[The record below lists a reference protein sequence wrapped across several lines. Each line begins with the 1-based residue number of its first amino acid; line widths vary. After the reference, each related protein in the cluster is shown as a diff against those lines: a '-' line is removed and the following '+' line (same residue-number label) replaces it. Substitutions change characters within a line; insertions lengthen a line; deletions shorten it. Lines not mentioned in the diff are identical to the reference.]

1 MAFPFSSR
9 LIRSNSR
16 LPSSMVMRRRL
27 SGTMESSQLITV
39 VLPEP
44 VLPAMQTDTPYRI
57 QQVRKS
63 SISPVAE
70 PEPISFSLETD
81 CWFTIR
87 MEALIPTSG
96 STIGV
101 LSTEIRIFLS
111 RNPITDGMVSS
122 ITIPQVLRRRRITS
136 MACCG
141 EENLSGILMLR
152 PPASITSMSL

>member
-27 SGTMESSQLITV
+27 SGTMEQPAHNCGFAGTGAAGNADRYSIPDTAGQKVQHFPGGGTGTNQF
-39 VLPEP
+39 LPGDRLLVHNP
-44 VLPAMQTDTPYRI
+44 NGSVDPDFRINNRCLVHRDTDI
-57 QQVRKS
+57 
-63 SISPVAE
+63 
-70 PEPISFSLETD
+70 
-81 CWFTIR
+81 
-87 MEALIPTSG
+87 
-96 STIGV
+96 
-101 LSTEIRIFLS
+101 LS

-141 EENLSGILMLR
+141 LKTCPGFLR
-152 PPASITSMSL
+152 IGRRS